1 MAKIDDTDT
10 KDTEVATEVATTDT
24 ANQMTFQFNAQT
36 HVEHFREI
44 FTEYY
49 DIALSDWAKAAIAD
63 NTTTNRKACRL
74 LGIPHVGC
82 NNHNSIWILMSG
94 LGWIMPFALHWNR
107 SGIQ

>member
-49 DIALSDWAKAAIAD
+49 DIALSDWAKAD
-63 NTTTNRKACRL
+63 SRQY
-74 LGIPHVGC
+74 
-82 NNHNSIWILMSG
+82 NNQSKG
-94 LGWIMPFALHWNR
+94 MPFCR
-107 SGIQ
+107 S